1 MKNKLFKKVIAL
13 TVCLAMLIPLC
24 ACGDTKEQK
33 QVFAM
38 DTVMTLTAYGKNA
51 KSGLDAAT
59 GVINSLNTLLDP
71 EVDDY
76 IQCGIS
82 AKPRRRAECHRHPAG
97 GGDTYH
103 RTQGLQA
110 VGRRT

>member
-1 MKNKLFKKVIAL
+1 MKNKLFKKVISM
-13 TVCLAMLIPLC
+13 TVCLAMLLPLC

-51 KSGLDAAT
+51 KTGLDAAT

-71 EVDDY
+71 EV
-76 IQCGIS
+76 
-82 AKPRRRAECHRHPAG
+82 
-97 GGDTYH
+97 
-103 RTQGLQA
+103 
-110 VGRRT
+110 